1 MTRTEFINSIRSKYP
16 QYNNIDDNT
25 LFNKIIEKYPV
36 YKNKITDT
44 QTSQQQTPQQQTTVT
59 PKKEEPGLLEGVKTF
74 LFGDEDK
81 KPKAELISE
90 KYVETE
96 EETPYPFSKPTP
108 ISLLDK
114 EYNQKIKA
122 EEDKYNTSV
131 SILSETVKNAVYTG
145 YQVQNYNTDL
155 ASLSKQKNESIT
167 NLVTEKLKREGKNL
181 NPIEQEQETI
191 NYKNK
196 IQANKTT
203 IENKAKEKKSYLDEI
218 RKVAG
223 GDSPSL
229 SDILNVRE
237 NLSDINKNVSNIF
250 KSVRNTWDYNTK
262 VDDDIAK
269 AETAKNENQ
278 KILDFVGKG
287 VNPFKNVEY
296 HNAEDVKRAASY
308 IDPSIESASKK
319 AREKIGEI
327 TTKIFPTAEIKED
340 DKKEGKLGFLKTLEA
355 EFSIDNLIKAGSML
369 VFNPLAIL
377 AKDKIKIEKFTNLT
391 AEQREKYAIDKSY
404 RLAANNLDN
413 SLTPLYDKI
422 QSEIG
427 IPKSEVVG
435 KIDTYLTAKKEREEG
450 LYPNIGKLIENDI
463 KLFNNPDFQ
472 NIADTYSKSAITT
485 KLDGKWRLLS
495 LANVDLYNQEKA
507 KAFGTI
513 NKVENIGRKE
523 AIRTAILDKNVEE
536 QGLLSKEGFDKA
548 LYNTAWTALKFGD
561 FAVNQTAAAAQ
572 ISTQLGSTAFTGKAY
587 TPEWTE
593 NIINNTDLFDNLTQQ
608 DSHFKLSIFK
618 KDKYIDRILPT
629 GDIVKVQFDPEGEI
643 INAFGGGME
652 YTINNPEVMQ
662 WLANDFEAN
671 KEEIVANGKS
681 LWETEGGK
689 AVFLENVW
697 NSMAP
702 EMVEEMPSLL
712 VAAGAGRIAG
722 ALIKGAANERRLA
735 QGAEYMINVA
745 SNMTEQYPSIYK
757 KYQEAAQDKDNPF
770 PALGASGALA
780 FGTLFTSTLQ
790 SKAIGLTGKDIN
802 KVVMPEAI
810 EATSEAVKIINK
822 EFAKIP
828 DITLREKLTNAVI
841 NKVMFQNIMASAG
854 RVLKTSAKVGGQEAT
869 EEVILEPLIN
879 VAANFINEKITGD
892 RAYNQETLKD
902 LNFLNPD
909 VAITSFFT
917 GSTLSQ
923 GMDIVKSM
931 SNKGPF
937 SKEDY
942 LKTAFENE
950 ATFTSM
956 VDIMTQSSTNNFSEE
971 NQAKMMAD
979 YKALK
984 DSYNARKSELGVN
997 DEALATLNFANPVIK
1012 GFVKS
1017 IGETEQSLNKV
1028 NSGRTFDNAIIR
1040 QSLNERELAEKK
1052 IALDEEAAKGNV
1064 SVSPE
1069 GTYRTVGSNPL
1080 TEELGKQISEY
1091 EQLQLSNNN
1100 LTTFIDTFNKE
1111 TKPVQKQYIQELNQV
1126 TSEAPDLIYAK
1137 NSKEGNYAYKA
1148 VSNAIMDKQMAMS
1161 QLEKTNAEIETAV
1174 IDGTDTKELQ
1184 VQKQN
1189 LEKAIKASDKT
1200 ITTLKKQYKAGRVN
1214 TQNETIDRFNEFR
1227 TASLVLQE
1235 KLQSMA
1241 GVDATDEEIEQ
1252 SEINDAYADYL
1263 DAFKALKKSNST
1275 LKKEYGVEVLDSK
1288 YTPISLE
1295 EFQAKKNNIKE
1306 KNTLSKKLSEN
1317 KGTLGEVERLIGL
1330 EYATGAKRTKDRM
1343 QVTTPKD
1350 KEEIKA
1356 ILDDKEQVYE
1366 YAKRLGF
1373 NKKKSYAQ
1381 TKKAV
1386 RTYLNKQ
1393 LSTQD
1398 ETRLEGVSAVFVEK
1412 TPRQVNGNPMFE
1424 VEGALYKPAGY
1435 SVSPTMMT
1443 QEERNTVL
1451 TNAVISEIAKQVF
1464 NNSLLLTPYNVSQI
1478 INKVIIESGFDT
1490 EVGIDN
1496 RSLQFI
1502 AETILALKADLDAKG
1517 SSYKFNDDVVISKLS
1532 DDTERGYEGV
1542 ATTPILTVVDTEGNV
1557 HLIDFKSFSAGK
1569 YEAASSGWSN
1579 NLTEIQAIFQ
1589 DNGITVASINV
1600 LPIRVNNTST
1610 TENGLTNLVIGKT
1623 SFNTIPNND
1632 NPISRTLLQLT
1643 TSESILTTLEE
1654 EGLLTKEEVESF
1666 DDIPLDEEDAPITPA
1681 DKLKEDSLVVLAP
1694 EIVVTTEDNTTTEI
1708 EAKKADIEKRRQEG
1722 LKKFGTS
1729 EKETSKNGIKVL
1741 GVNEYVSREL
1751 MELAYSND
1759 SGNNPKI
1766 GGAGQS
1772 LDRIIERG
1780 GYSKEELLQL
1790 LKPEIDKINAKYDAE
1805 LAALEQ
1811 TTTASPVELQFPEI
1825 DLASTTEK
1833 DMKVE
1838 DKNKH
1843 TKDTPKEVMEEETP
1857 EGVFAGLGKG
1867 VYIQVKYIQAK
1878 ETKDDF
1884 YMIKIFGDTDLANR
1898 YGKKKMSLEDLKLVY
1913 EANNWFAPKSFE
1925 PKDPKKLST
1934 YQLRYA
1940 DTLTPVLSKN
1950 YVEFVQPNGF
1960 NEVINDITV
1969 AADLIGTEVEIVENN
1984 EPGYNG
1990 TNEGYNDTNEV
2001 QKDFKNKASLSIVNE
2016 NGEKIAVVPPNSPL
2030 RDNLKIT
2037 NKNGLNR
2044 LQPTIA
2050 TIKDIKFNNFNRK
2063 PDELFSEWERKAL
2076 ASGVL
2081 VPGEYEMVYIGMER
2095 GMPVF
2100 KNKNGV
2106 VVPGRVPK
2114 KPELGSAYLFIT
2126 NFPTKNIMIPMGTPK
2141 LAELGY
2147 TIQDLNP
2154 LFALIDIN
2162 EFTKNEAN
2170 AESIYSNF
2178 IAQLDALVRE
2188 GKLKDPKL
2196 KDLQFLLSSE
2206 LGGQELTLRATST
2219 QLNIDKLDAIGGYND
2234 KEEKEG
2240 ILINFLLNRI
2250 ITMNDETLGSH
2261 SIGVNPE
2268 ILFADNALVL
2278 DNIKPKPK
2286 AKKQILSSTASQPRN
2301 TTIISEL
2308 LSRLK
2313 ETGLANEVFEMTNDE
2328 IVEKLVELGVEE
2340 GVARQVVA
2348 SMMEKNIN
2356 VDGVITKVK
2365 PIDVDVVNG
2374 FYSPLEKII
2383 SESKQDKMPSKQW
2396 IEKFAKGE
2404 EAKWTGLT
2412 DWLSQQEG
2420 SVSKNDILNYL
2431 KDNRI
2436 NIVEVVKSDNT
2447 KSDELK
2453 KFDEIINTLNSRG
2466 YNISVDDYGTSEMN
2480 VRGVDDGT
2488 TFLEEGNGGF
2498 TNEELVNDGYTLK
2511 ETHDEDVK
2519 LLEKAQKEA
2528 NRIRNLQQKD
2538 DNLQGTKFYQYQLEG
2553 EKSNYKEVLVTLPI
2567 SSKNSRGWQD
2577 YRDEMVQK
2585 GLSPKE
2591 ADETRR
2597 FLLGS
2602 PIENIDMASVELSR
2616 KKMGQKFFD
2625 DYQDV
2630 LSDKENRSVK
2640 ENQFQSSHFSES
2652 NILVHLRMNTRTDA
2666 EGNKVLFLEEVQ
2678 SDWGQ
2683 KGKKEGFNK
2692 EPKYKSM
2699 PSGEKFRSQIEESI
2713 GSVQDI
2719 VIDKNES
2726 GDSVVIKKGNKFYIA
2741 DLEEGEIDVDGMYEA
2756 DTPDFFQEYSTL
2768 TPSAPFVTDT
2778 NAWTK
2783 LGLKVALKEAVS
2795 QGAVKIAWT
2804 TGEQQNE
2811 RYDLSKTVDEIN
2823 WKLDDD
2829 QTYQIDLLYKD
2840 GKTDG
2845 RINIKPNELE
2855 NYIGKELASKIINES
2870 KTELENSDEA
2880 DGTLS
2885 GEGLKVG
2892 GTGMK
2897 GFYGSP
2903 SEGKLGIVGNV
2914 AKTLFK
2920 QEPKTVKVK
2929 TGNQI
2934 NKEAILVVR
2943 RTPNK
2948 RYYVEI
2954 ISENTTKELTN
2965 EDGSRLY
2972 FESKDDATKYGEKKI
2987 KDGIDTINNSNN
2999 STQYSIDITP
3009 ELKAEVEEGLPL
3021 FQKQLSDNN
3030 ITPTTAGF
3038 VYDGDVYL
3046 NIDNMNLDTPIHEF
3060 GHLWLSW
3067 AKSNL
3072 AEAYA
3077 RGLELAKSDE
3087 AEPYRQYV
3095 METQPD
3101 LKVDSEAFLDEVLA
3115 QAIGDNGARL
3125 VEENSA
3131 ETKSWLQ
3138 GLWDA
3143 IGKMLG
3149 ISELVANGGYKT
3161 LTLNDYAKAV
3171 AVDLL
3176 KGEKFT
3182 GKDGK
3187 TGETPDIRFQI
3198 VSLPNKDVKKLEK
3211 LANFETESVIIES
3224 NGAKAE
3230 LYNEQLLDGDNSIYI
3245 SEISSDVK
3253 GQGKATELLRKL
3265 QSFADNNGTIL
3276 SLRASVENNIQTEG
3290 GLNQE
3295 QLVNWYNKN
3304 GFSIEEGYNNFD
3316 SDPKAPFM
3324 LYFPKN
3330 KIEVSTEETTQ
3341 IPDCV

>member
-1 MTRTEFINSIRSKYP
+1 MLDPQRRAQLDSNIKQMLARGASQQDVINYANDFKSKFSLS
-16 QYNNIDDNT
+16 D
-25 LFNKIIEKYPV
+25 
-36 YKNKITDT
+36 
-44 QTSQQQTPQQQTTVT
+44 QQTPIQQNPVQQPTVTPTVT

-90 KYVETE
+90 KFVETE
-96 EETPYPFSKPTP
+96 EETPYPFSKTTTV
-108 ISLLDK
+108 SLLDK
-114 EYNQKIKA
+114 EYNQKIKDV
-122 EEDKYNTSV
+122 EDKYSK
-131 SILSETVKNAVYTG
+131 LSYRLDERTG
-145 YQVQNYNTDL
+145 YPIKNTNIDL
-155 ASLSKQKNESIT
+155 DLVNKEKQQEIF
-167 NLVTEKLKREGKNL
+167 NLKVEKLKREGKNL

-278 KILDFVGKG
+278 KILDFVGKR

-340 DKKEGKLGFLKTLEA
+340 DKKWSTFDYLYDE
-355 EFSIDNLIKAGSML
+355 SRRMDMW
-369 VFNPLAIL
+369 NPLL
-377 AKDKIKIEKFTNLT
+377 ALASKMTRTEKFTNLT
-391 AEQREKYAIDKSY
+391 AEQQEKYAIDKSY

-450 LYPNIGKLIENDI
+450 LYPNIGKLTENDI

-485 KLDGKWRLLS
+485 NLDGKWRLLS

-536 QGLLSKEGFDKA
+536 QGLLSKAGFDKA
-548 LYNTAWTALKFGD
+548 LYNTAWTALKAGD
-561 FAVNQTAAAAQ
+561 FTANQTAAALQ
-572 ISTQLGSTAFTGKAY
+572 IGAQLGSGAFTGKAY

-629 GDIVKVQFDPEGEI
+629 GDKVKVQYDPEGEI
-643 INAFGGGME
+643 INAFGGDME

-671 KEEIVANGKS
+671 KEEILANGKS

-712 VAAGAGRIAG
+712 VGAVAGRVAG

-770 PALGASGALA
+770 PALATSGALA
-780 FGTLFTSTLQ
+780 FATLFTSTLE

-854 RVLKTSAKVGGQEAT
+854 RVLKTSVKVGGQEAT
-869 EEVILEPLIN
+869 EEVILEPLVN
-879 VAANFINEKITGD
+879 AAANFVNEKITGD

-931 SNKGPF
+931 STKGPF

-956 VDIMTQSSTNNFSEE
+956 VDIMTQSSNNNFSEA
-971 NQAKMMAD
+971 NQAKMMDD

-1012 GFVKS
+1012 SFVNS

-1091 EQLQLSNNN
+1091 EQLQLSNSN
-1100 LTTFIDTFNKE
+1100 LTAFIDTFNKE

-1126 TSEAPDLIYAK
+1126 TSEAPDLIRVK
-1137 NSKEGNYAYKA
+1137 NSKDGSLMIYGVDAYKA

-1161 QLEKTNAEIETAV
+1161 QLEKVNAEIETAV

-1184 VQKQN
+1184 VKKKN
-1189 LEKAIKASDKT
+1189 LEKTIKDNDKT
-1200 ITTLKKQYKAGRVN
+1200 INTLKKQYKAGRFD
-1214 TQNETIDRFNEFR
+1214 TQKETQDRFNEFR

-1235 KLQSMA
+1235 KMQSFA
-1241 GVDATDEEIEQ
+1241 EVDATDEEIEQ

-1263 DAFKALKKSNST
+1263 DAFKALKKSNSV

-1295 EFQAKKNNIKE
+1295 EFQTRKNNIKE

-1317 KGTLGEVERLIGL
+1317 KGTLGDVERLIGL
-1330 EYATGAKRTKDRM
+1330 EYATRAKRIKDRV
-1343 QVTTPKD
+1343 QVTTPKN

-1373 NKKKSYAQ
+1373 NNKKSYAQ

-1412 TPRQVNGNPMFE
+1412 TPKQVNGNPMFE

-1610 TENGLTNLVIGKT
+1610 TENGLTNLSIGKT

-1643 TSESILTTLEE
+1643 TSEPILTTLEE

-1666 DDIPLDEEDAPITPA
+1666 NDIPLDEEDAPITPA
-1681 DKLKEDSLVVLAP
+1681 DKLKEDSLVVLETETPA
-1694 EIVVTTEDNTTTEI
+1694 TTEG
-1708 EAKKADIEKRRQEG
+1708 A
-1722 LKKFGTS
+1722 
-1729 EKETSKNGIKVL
+1729 
-1741 GVNEYVSREL
+1741 VS
-1751 MELAYSND
+1751 
-1759 SGNNPKI
+1759 
-1766 GGAGQS
+1766 GQ
-1772 LDRIIERG
+1772 
-1780 GYSKEELLQL
+1780 
-1790 LKPEIDKINAKYDAE
+1790 A
-1805 LAALEQ
+1805 
-1811 TTTASPVELQFPEI
+1811 TVTA
-1825 DLASTTEK
+1825 TEK
-1833 DMKVE
+1833 DMKAE

-1857 EGVFAGLGKG
+1857 KGVFAGLGKG

-1878 ETKDDF
+1878 ETKNDF
-1884 YMIKIFGDTDLANR
+1884 YMIKIFGDTDLANT

-1913 EANNWFAPKSFE
+1913 KANNWLAPKSFK
-1925 PKDPKKLST
+1925 PKDPNKPGT

-1950 YVEFVQPNGF
+1950 YVEFIQPNGF

-1984 EPGYNG
+1984 ESGYND

-2030 RDNLKIT
+2030 RENLKIT

-2063 PDELFSEWERKAL
+2063 PDELFSEWEKKAL

-2081 VPGEYEMVYIGMER
+2081 VPGEYEMVYIGMENKR
-2095 GMPVF
+2095 PVF
-2100 KNKNGV
+2100 KNQNGV
-2106 VVPGRVPK
+2106 VVPGRVPENPK
-2114 KPELGSAYLFIT
+2114 LGSAYLFIT

-2147 TIQDLNP
+2147 TIQDLKP
-2154 LFALIDIN
+2154 LLALIDIN
-2162 EFTKNEAN
+2162 EITKNEAN

-2178 IAQLDALVRE
+2178 IAQLDALVRD

-2206 LGGQELTLRATST
+2206 LGGQELTLRASST
-2219 QLNIDKLDAIGGYND
+2219 QSNIDKLDTIAVYKD
-2234 KEEKEG
+2234 KEDKEG
-2240 ILINFLLNRI
+2240 ILISFLLDRI

-2308 LSRLK
+2308 LNRLK

-2328 IVEKLVELGVEE
+2328 IEEKLVELGVDAETAKQVIAYHGSPYSFERFTNAAIGTGE
-2340 GVARQVVA
+2340 GAQSFGWGLYFTDLENIA
-2348 SMMEKNIN
+2348 KNYAN
-2356 VDGVITKVK
+2356 
-2365 PIDVDVVNG
+2365 NQ
-2374 FYSPLEKII
+2374 SL
-2383 SESKQDKMPSKQW
+2383 
-2396 IEKFAKGE
+2396 IEKH
-2404 EAKWTGLT
+2404 
-2412 DWLSQQEG
+2412 
-2420 SVSKNDILNYL
+2420 LNIEY
-2431 KDNRI
+2431 D
-2436 NIVEVVKSDNT
+2436 
-2447 KSDELK
+2447 
-2453 KFDEIINTLNSRG
+2453 
-2466 YNISVDDYGTSEMN
+2466 YNIPDRFYQIPKNNRKTKEDIIEYVDSQIQGWQDIRDQYQVQEWTKLKQKVSTYQPNLYKVSLHKGKT
-2480 VRGVDDGT
+2480 
-2488 TFLEEGNGGF
+2488 LEQ
-2498 TNEELVNDGYTLK
+2498 YTWL
-2511 ETHDEDVK
+2511 EWDSPITEDVK
-2519 LLEKAQKEA
+2519 RIFEKIGFIWDFEKTPLTQGKAYANFTSQIDEKLKDRSAAQRQISLLLLE
-2528 NRIRNLQQKD
+2528 NGID
-2538 DNLQGTKFYQYQLEG
+2538 GVKFPSE
-2553 EKSNYKEVLVTLPI
+2553 SI
-2567 SSKNSRGWQD
+2567 SRGAT
-2577 YRDEMVQK
+2577 
-2585 GLSPKE
+2585 S
-2591 ADETRR
+2591 ET
-2597 FLLGS
+2597 
-2602 PIENIDMASVELSR
+2602 A
-2616 KKMGQKFFD
+2616 
-2625 DYQDV
+2625 
-2630 LSDKENRSVK
+2630 
-2640 ENQFQSSHFSES
+2640 
-2652 NILVHLRMNTRTDA
+2652 
-2666 EGNKVLFLEEVQ
+2666 
-2678 SDWGQ
+2678 
-2683 KGKKEGFNK
+2683 EGFNYVVFD
-2692 EPKYKSM
+2692 ENAIT
-2699 PSGEKFRSQIEESI
+2699 IEE
-2713 GSVQDI
+2713 Q
-2719 VIDKNES
+2719 
-2726 GDSVVIKKGNKFYIA
+2726 IK
-2741 DLEEGEIDVDGMYEA
+2741 
-2756 DTPDFFQEYSTL
+2756 FQ
-2768 TPSAPFVTDT
+2768 
-2778 NAWTK
+2778 K
-2783 LGLKVALKEAVS
+2783 
-2795 QGAVKIAWT
+2795 
-2804 TGEQQNE
+2804 
-2811 RYDLSKTVDEIN
+2811 
-2823 WKLDDD
+2823 
-2829 QTYQIDLLYKD
+2829 
-2840 GKTDG
+2840 
-2845 RINIKPNELE
+2845 
-2855 NYIGKELASKIINES
+2855 
-2870 KTELENSDEA
+2870 
-2880 DGTLS
+2880 TLS
-2885 GEGLKVG
+2885 S
-2892 GTGMK
+2892 K
-2897 GFYGSP
+2897 G
-2903 SEGKLGIVGNV
+2903 
-2914 AKTLFK
+2914 
-2920 QEPKTVKVK
+2920 
-2929 TGNQI
+2929 
-2934 NKEAILVVR
+2934 
-2943 RTPNK
+2943 
-2948 RYYVEI
+2948 
-2954 ISENTTKELTN
+2954 ISL
-2965 EDGSRLY
+2965 
-2972 FESKDDATKYGEKKI
+2972 
-2987 KDGIDTINNSNN
+2987 
-2999 STQYSIDITP
+2999 
-3009 ELKAEVEEGLPL
+3009 
-3021 FQKQLSDNN
+3021 
-3030 ITPTTAGF
+3030 TTAGF
-3038 VYDGDVYL
+3038 VYNGDVYL

-3101 LKVDSEAFLDEVLA
+3101 LEVDSEAFLEEVLA
-3115 QAIGDNGARL
+3115 QAIGDNGAKL

-3138 GLWDA
+3138 ELWDA

-3149 ISELVANGGYKT
+3149 ISDLVANGGYKT

-3176 KGEKFT
+3176 KGENFT

-3187 TGETPDIRFQI
+3187 DNFARWKGNNKLVNGAQIQDVKTGEPIVAEVYHGTTNEFYEFDASVKGNIEGHLGKVNYFTSDMQDANTNYLSQGADITGRVESLKDRVLSNLETDVDDSLEEDEREDRIRSVISENYPEFDTSSLDFNMSFDEVADRVSSSLLIGGEEQVLDLFVKLNNPVVLGKGSTWFETLNVSDSDLEQAAQEIADENDITLEEAKDDYQYDIEIRAIENTGYENLHVEALRDALESNGYDGGLASDILGDNYYERDVDLNKLEQDIRKSELYENEEGEMASSQVISDLFKNLGFDGIILTDVSQRFKNMGLSASTSHIHVFDKFNNQIKLADGSNVTFGETPDIRFQI
-3198 VSLPNKDVKKLEK
+3198 VP
-3211 LANFETESVIIES
+3211 
-3224 NGAKAE
+3224 
-3230 LYNEQLLDGDNSIYI
+3230 
-3245 SEISSDVK
+3245 
-3253 GQGKATELLRKL
+3253 
-3265 QSFADNNGTIL
+3265 
-3276 SLRASVENNIQTEG
+3276 
-3290 GLNQE
+3290 
-3295 QLVNWYNKN
+3295 
-3304 GFSIEEGYNNFD
+3304 
-3316 SDPKAPFM
+3316 
-3324 LYFPKN
+3324 
-3330 KIEVSTEETTQ
+3330 TEETTQ

>member
-1 MTRTEFINSIRSKYP
+1 MPVIYVPGKG
-16 QYNNIDDNT
+16 NIKFPDNMSN
-25 LFNKIIEKYPV
+25 LDIENAIKKMNLPA
-36 YKNKITDT
+36 
-44 QTSQQQTPQQQTTVT
+44 QQAPQQQTTVT
-59 PKKEEPGLLEGVKTF
+59 PQKEEPGLFEGVKTF

-90 KYVETE
+90 KFEDPNKKP
-96 EETPYPFSKPTP
+96 ETPYPFSKTTTV
-108 ISLLDK
+108 SLLDK
-114 EYNQKIKA
+114 EYNQKIKDV
-122 EEDKYNTSV
+122 EDKYSK
-131 SILSETVKNAVYTG
+131 LSYRLDERTG
-145 YQVQNYNTDL
+145 YPIKNTNIDL
-155 ASLSKQKNESIT
+155 DLVNKEKQQEIF
-167 NLVTEKLKREGKNL
+167 NLKVEKLKREGKNL

-278 KILDFVGKG
+278 KILDFVGKR

-340 DKKEGKLGFLKTLEA
+340 DKKWSTFDYLYDE
-355 EFSIDNLIKAGSML
+355 SRRMDMW
-369 VFNPLAIL
+369 NPLL
-377 AKDKIKIEKFTNLT
+377 ALASKMTRTEKFTNLT
-391 AEQREKYAIDKSY
+391 AEQQEKYAIDKSY

-450 LYPNIGKLIENDI
+450 LYPNIGKLTENDI

-523 AIRTAILDKNVEE
+523 AVRTAILDKNVEE

-561 FAVNQTAAAAQ
+561 FTANQTAAALQ
-572 ISTQLGSTAFTGKAY
+572 IGAQLGSTAFTGKAY

-662 WLANDFEAN
+662 WLANDFESN
-671 KEEIVANGKS
+671 KEEILANGKS

-712 VAAGAGRIAG
+712 VGATAGRIAG
-722 ALIKGAANERRLA
+722 ALIKGAANETRLA
-735 QGAEYMINVA
+735 KGAEYMINVA

-770 PALGASGALA
+770 PALATSGALA
-780 FGTLFTSTLQ
+780 FATLFTSTLE

-802 KVVMPEAI
+802 KVIMPEAI
-810 EATSEAVKIINK
+810 EASSEAVKIINK
-822 EFAKIP
+822 QFAKIP
-828 DITLREKLTNAVI
+828 DVTLREKLTNAAI
-841 NKVMFQNIMASAG
+841 NKVMFQNIMSSAG
-854 RVLKTSAKVGGQEAT
+854 RVLTTSAKVGGQEAT
-869 EEVILEPLIN
+869 EEVILEPLVN
-879 VAANFINEKITGD
+879 AAANFVNEKITGD

-956 VDIMTQSSTNNFSEE
+956 VDIMTQSSNNNFSEA

-1012 GFVKS
+1012 SFVNS

-1091 EQLQLSNNN
+1091 EQLQLSNSN
-1100 LTTFIDTFNKE
+1100 LTAFIDTFNKE

-1126 TSEAPDLIYAK
+1126 TSEAPDLIRVK
-1137 NSKEGNYAYKA
+1137 NSKDGSLMIYGVDAYKA

-1161 QLEKTNAEIETAV
+1161 QLEKVNAEIETAV

-1184 VQKQN
+1184 VKKKN
-1189 LEKAIKASDKT
+1189 LEKTIKDNDKT
-1200 ITTLKKQYKAGRVN
+1200 INTLKKQYKAGRFD
-1214 TQNETIDRFNEFR
+1214 TQKETQDRFNEFR

-1235 KLQSMA
+1235 KMQSFA
-1241 GVDATDEEIEQ
+1241 EVDATDEEIEQ

-1295 EFQAKKNNIKE
+1295 EFQARKNNIKE

-1317 KGTLGEVERLIGL
+1317 KGTLGDVERLIGL
-1330 EYATGAKRTKDRM
+1330 EYATRAKRIKDRV
-1343 QVTTPKD
+1343 QVTTPKN

-1373 NKKKSYAQ
+1373 NNKKSYAQ

-1532 DDTERGYEGV
+1532 DDTERGYEGM

-1557 HLIDFKSFSAGK
+1557 HLIDFKSYSFNYA
-1569 YEAASSGWSN
+1569 AASSGWSN

-1643 TSESILTTLEE
+1643 TSEPILTTLEE

-1666 DDIPLDEEDAPITPA
+1666 NDIPLDEADAPITPA
-1681 DKLKEDSLVVLAP
+1681 DKLKEDSLVVLETETPA
-1694 EIVVTTEDNTTTEI
+1694 TTEG
-1708 EAKKADIEKRRQEG
+1708 A
-1722 LKKFGTS
+1722 
-1729 EKETSKNGIKVL
+1729 
-1741 GVNEYVSREL
+1741 VS
-1751 MELAYSND
+1751 
-1759 SGNNPKI
+1759 
-1766 GGAGQS
+1766 GQ
-1772 LDRIIERG
+1772 
-1780 GYSKEELLQL
+1780 
-1790 LKPEIDKINAKYDAE
+1790 A
-1805 LAALEQ
+1805 
-1811 TTTASPVELQFPEI
+1811 TVTA
-1825 DLASTTEK
+1825 TEK
-1833 DMKVE
+1833 DMKAE

-1867 VYIQVKYIQAK
+1867 VYIQVKYLQAK
-1878 ETKDDF
+1878 ETKNDF

-1898 YGKKKMSLEDLKLVY
+1898 YGKGRKSLEDVRAIYK
-1913 EANNWFAPKSFE
+1913 ANNWLAPKSFE
-1925 PKDPKKLST
+1925 PKDPNQKKPST

-1984 EPGYNG
+1984 ES
-1990 TNEGYNDTNEV
+1990 GYNDTNEV

-2030 RDNLKIT
+2030 RENLKIT

-2050 TIKDIKFNNFNRK
+2050 TINDIKFNNFNRK
-2063 PDELFSEWERKAL
+2063 PYELFSEWETKAL

-2081 VPGEYEMVYIGMER
+2081 VPGEYEIVYIGVENKR
-2095 GMPVF
+2095 PVF
-2100 KNKNGV
+2100 KNQNGV

-2114 KPELGSAYLFIT
+2114 NPKLGSAYLFIT

-2147 TIQDLNP
+2147 TIQDLKP
-2154 LFALIDIN
+2154 LLALIDIN
-2162 EFTKNEAN
+2162 EITKNEAN

-2178 IAQLDALVRE
+2178 IAQLDALVRD

-2206 LGGQELTLRATST
+2206 LGGQELTLRASST
-2219 QLNIDKLDAIGGYND
+2219 QSNIDKLDTIDIYKN
-2234 KEEKEG
+2234 KEDKEG
-2240 ILINFLLNRI
+2240 ILISFLLDRI

-2286 AKKQILSSTASQPRN
+2286 AKKQVLSSTVSKNKN
-2301 TTIISEL
+2301 TDL
-2308 LSRLK
+2308 VK
-2313 ETGLANEVFEMTNDE
+2313 ETYYESFMTESEDGKSYVFFHKSNATPEELAGGIDSRSFTSLRTSRTEKGTQYGVASYYTLPTDGERMVGGETYTVSVPKKKVYPMDSDPNGYKSAAEAMVPENTPFRMENIKKEMVRMAAEDGYLMAVGMWYFNPSGNPMSGPALRADAIVSLVPQSITYRKATEKQIDHPMKERIQALEELKTIVSKFENERNANQDYKEGYFMAQNTRVGKIIPTNAQFDTMVAGLPESMNSDIEGARELVNMLNSVEETPSANSEVASATMSEVVGRLTGTTLANKVFEMTNDE
-2328 IVEKLVELGVEE
+2328 IVEKLAELGEE
-2340 GVARQVVA
+2340 
-2348 SMMEKNIN
+2348 
-2356 VDGVITKVK
+2356 
-2365 PIDVDVVNG
+2365 
-2374 FYSPLEKII
+2374 
-2383 SESKQDKMPSKQW
+2383 
-2396 IEKFAKGE
+2396 
-2404 EAKWTGLT
+2404 
-2412 DWLSQQEG
+2412 
-2420 SVSKNDILNYL
+2420 
-2431 KDNRI
+2431 
-2436 NIVEVVKSDNT
+2436 
-2447 KSDELK
+2447 
-2453 KFDEIINTLNSRG
+2453 
-2466 YNISVDDYGTSEMN
+2466 
-2480 VRGVDDGT
+2480 
-2488 TFLEEGNGGF
+2488 
-2498 TNEELVNDGYTLK
+2498 
-2511 ETHDEDVK
+2511 
-2519 LLEKAQKEA
+2519 
-2528 NRIRNLQQKD
+2528 
-2538 DNLQGTKFYQYQLEG
+2538 
-2553 EKSNYKEVLVTLPI
+2553 
-2567 SSKNSRGWQD
+2567 
-2577 YRDEMVQK
+2577 
-2585 GLSPKE
+2585 
-2591 ADETRR
+2591 
-2597 FLLGS
+2597 
-2602 PIENIDMASVELSR
+2602 
-2616 KKMGQKFFD
+2616 
-2625 DYQDV
+2625 
-2630 LSDKENRSVK
+2630 
-2640 ENQFQSSHFSES
+2640 
-2652 NILVHLRMNTRTDA
+2652 
-2666 EGNKVLFLEEVQ
+2666 
-2678 SDWGQ
+2678 
-2683 KGKKEGFNK
+2683 
-2692 EPKYKSM
+2692 
-2699 PSGEKFRSQIEESI
+2699 
-2713 GSVQDI
+2713 
-2719 VIDKNES
+2719 
-2726 GDSVVIKKGNKFYIA
+2726 
-2741 DLEEGEIDVDGMYEA
+2741 
-2756 DTPDFFQEYSTL
+2756 
-2768 TPSAPFVTDT
+2768 
-2778 NAWTK
+2778 
-2783 LGLKVALKEAVS
+2783 
-2795 QGAVKIAWT
+2795 
-2804 TGEQQNE
+2804 
-2811 RYDLSKTVDEIN
+2811 
-2823 WKLDDD
+2823 
-2829 QTYQIDLLYKD
+2829 
-2840 GKTDG
+2840 
-2845 RINIKPNELE
+2845 
-2855 NYIGKELASKIINES
+2855 
-2870 KTELENSDEA
+2870 
-2880 DGTLS
+2880 
-2885 GEGLKVG
+2885 
-2892 GTGMK
+2892 
-2897 GFYGSP
+2897 
-2903 SEGKLGIVGNV
+2903 
-2914 AKTLFK
+2914 
-2920 QEPKTVKVK
+2920 
-2929 TGNQI
+2929 
-2934 NKEAILVVR
+2934 
-2943 RTPNK
+2943 
-2948 RYYVEI
+2948 
-2954 ISENTTKELTN
+2954 
-2965 EDGSRLY
+2965 
-2972 FESKDDATKYGEKKI
+2972 
-2987 KDGIDTINNSNN
+2987 
-2999 STQYSIDITP
+2999 
-3009 ELKAEVEEGLPL
+3009 
-3021 FQKQLSDNN
+3021 N
-3030 ITPTTAGF
+3030 ITPITAGF
-3038 VYDGDVYL
+3038 VYNGDVYL
-3046 NIDNMNLDTPIHEF
+3046 NMDKMNLDTPIHEF

-3101 LKVDSEAFLDEVLA
+3101 LKVDSEAFLEEVLA

-3131 ETKSWLQ
+3131 KTKSWLQ
-3138 GLWDA
+3138 DLWNA

-3149 ISELVANGGYKT
+3149 LSQYTAAQIMDM
-3161 LTLNDYAKAV
+3161 TLNDYAKAV
-3171 AVDLL
+3171 AIDLL
-3176 KGEKFT
+3176 SGRELEGPVETNQEVQKSELVAAGNRLFNNPLADATTIANKYNAENGLEPMVDNTITKIDKPFATRLSKTYDEMEATPFEEETQEAYKALVEETIAQYRAILAQGYRVEMSTSEYDNAQEMIDDLRENKRMKIFSTEAGFGDNPITEEQRKENPLLQVTEFKDANNVPLLANDVFRFVHDFFGHAKLGNGFGPVGEENAWRVHVQMYSPTARKAIT
-3182 GKDGK
+3182 S
-3187 TGETPDIRFQI
+3187 ETRGQNSFVNFSGINDEAFKVR
-3198 VSLPNKDVKKLEK
+3198 DEARKLRKEGK
-3211 LANFETESVIIES
+3211 LAE
-3224 NGAKAE
+3224 AKV
-3230 LYNEQLLDGDNSIYI
+3230 L
-3245 SEISSDVK
+3245 SDQAYK
-3253 GQGKATELLRKL
+3253 MMK
-3265 QSFADNNGTIL
+3265 FADQKVGIL
-3276 SLRASVENNIQTEG
+3276 PEWAYAIPSETVE
-3290 GLNQE
+3290 
-3295 QLVNWYNKN
+3295 
-3304 GFSIEEGYNNFD
+3304 D
-3316 SDPKAPFM
+3316 
-3324 LYFPKN
+3324 
-3330 KIEVSTEETTQ
+3330 TTT

>member
-1 MTRTEFINSIRSKYP
+1 MLDPQRRAQLDSNIKQMLARGASQQDVINYANDFKSKFSLSD
-16 QYNNIDDNT
+16 Q
-25 LFNKIIEKYPV
+25 
-36 YKNKITDT
+36 
-44 QTSQQQTPQQQTTVT
+44 QTPQQQTPQQQTTVT
-59 PKKEEPGLLEGVKTF
+59 PTVTPQKEEPGLLEGVKTF

-90 KYVETE
+90 KFLTDLKPED
-96 EETPYPFSKPTP
+96 PYDFSKTNP
-108 ISLLDK
+108 INLLDK
-114 EYNQKIKA
+114 EYNQKIKDV
-122 EEDKYNTSV
+122 EDKYSK
-131 SILSETVKNAVYTG
+131 LSYRLDERTG
-145 YQVQNYNTDL
+145 YPIKNTNIDL
-155 ASLSKQKNESIT
+155 DLVNKQKQQEIF
-167 NLVTEKLKREGKNL
+167 NL
-181 NPIEQEQETI
+181 NVERFRKQGRNLTPVEQERETI
-191 NYKNK
+191 TYTDNINKNK
-196 IQANKTT
+196 TI

-250 KSVRNTWDYNTK
+250 KSVRNTWDYNSK

-269 AETAKNENQ
+269 AETAKNNNQ
-278 KILDFVGKG
+278 KFLDFVGKG
-287 VNPFKNVEY
+287 VNPFKNREY
-296 HNAEDVKRAASY
+296 NNGEDMIDAGSY
-308 IDPSIESASKK
+308 IDPSIASDAKK
-319 AREKIGEI
+319 AIETQEEI
-327 TTKIFPTAEIKED
+327 TTKIVPTAEIKD
-340 DKKEGKLGFLKTLEA
+340 DEQSRRLRRNFPLNSFITIKEFKG
-355 EFSIDNLIKAGSML
+355 
-369 VFNPLAIL
+369 
-377 AKDKIKIEKFTNLT
+377 LT
-391 AEQREKYAIDKSY
+391 AEQFKRNALEKAYN
-404 RLAANNLDN
+404 LAAQNLDN
-413 SLTPLYDKI
+413 ELTPLYDKI

-427 IPKSEVVG
+427 IPKSEVAR
-435 KIDTYLTAKKEREEG
+435 KIDTYLTFQNEREQG
-450 LYPNIGKLIENDI
+450 LYPNIGKLSENDI
-463 KLFNNPDFQ
+463 KLFNNPNFK
-472 NIADTYSKSAITT
+472 NIADTYRKTAIPQIVE
-485 KLDGKWRLLS
+485 GKKRVLS
-495 LANVDLYNQEKA
+495 LANVGIYNQEKA
-507 KAFGTI
+507 NAFGTI
-513 NKVENIGRKE
+513 NQVENIGRKE

-536 QGLLSKEGFDKA
+536 QGILSEDGYNKL
-548 LYNTAWTALKFGD
+548 LYNTAWFSSKFND
-561 FAVNQTAAAAQ
+561 FTINQTAAAFQ
-572 ISTQLGSTAFTGKAY
+572 IGTQAVTGAFTGKAY

-593 NIINNTDLFDNLTQQ
+593 NIINTTDLFDNLTQQ

-618 KDKYIDRILPT
+618 DDKYIDRTLPS
-629 GDIVKVQFDPEGEI
+629 GDIVKVQYTPEGDI
-643 INAFGGGME
+643 INAFGGDME
-652 YTINNPEVMQ
+652 YTINNPEIMQ

-802 KVVMPEAI
+802 KVIMPEAI

-828 DITLREKLTNAVI
+828 DIALREKLANAAI
-841 NKVMFQNIMASAG
+841 RKVMFKNIMSSAAK
-854 RVLKTSAKVGGQEAT
+854 VLKTSAKVGGQEAT

-956 VDIMTQSSTNNFSEE
+956 VDIMTQSSNNNFSEA
-971 NQAKMMAD
+971 NQAKMMDD

-1017 IGETEQSLNKV
+1017 IGETEKSLNKV

-1091 EQLQLSNNN
+1091 EQLQLSNSN
-1100 LTTFIDTFNKE
+1100 LTAFIDTFNKE

-1137 NSKEGNYAYKA
+1137 NSKEGDYAYKA

-1161 QLEKTNAEIETAV
+1161 QLEKVNAEIETAV

-1214 TQNETIDRFNEFR
+1214 TQNETIKRFNEFR
-1227 TASLVLQE
+1227 TASLVLQD
-1235 KLQSMA
+1235 KLESMA

-1295 EFQAKKNNIKE
+1295 EFQARKNNIKE

-1317 KGTLGEVERLIGL
+1317 KGTLGDVERLIGL
-1330 EYATGAKRTKDRM
+1330 EYSTGSKRIKDRV
-1343 QVTTPKD
+1343 QVTTPKN

-1373 NKKKSYAQ
+1373 NNKKSYAQ

-1502 AETILALKADLDAKG
+1502 AATILALKADLDAKG
-1517 SSYKFNDDVVISKLS
+1517 FSYKFNDDVVISKLS

-1557 HLIDFKSFSAGK
+1557 HLIDFKSYSFNYA
-1569 YEAASSGWSN
+1569 AASSGWSN
-1579 NLTEIQAIFQ
+1579 SLTEIQAIFQ

-1643 TSESILTTLEE
+1643 TSEPILTTLEE

-1666 DDIPLDEEDAPITPA
+1666 NDIPLDEEDAPITPA
-1681 DKLKEDSLVVLAP
+1681 DKLKEDSLVVLETETPA
-1694 EIVVTTEDNTTTEI
+1694 TTEG
-1708 EAKKADIEKRRQEG
+1708 A
-1722 LKKFGTS
+1722 
-1729 EKETSKNGIKVL
+1729 
-1741 GVNEYVSREL
+1741 VS
-1751 MELAYSND
+1751 
-1759 SGNNPKI
+1759 
-1766 GGAGQS
+1766 GQ
-1772 LDRIIERG
+1772 
-1780 GYSKEELLQL
+1780 
-1790 LKPEIDKINAKYDAE
+1790 A
-1805 LAALEQ
+1805 
-1811 TTTASPVELQFPEI
+1811 TVTA
-1825 DLASTTEK
+1825 TEK
-1833 DMKVE
+1833 DMKAE

-1878 ETKDDF
+1878 ETKNDF
-1884 YMIKIFGDTDLANR
+1884 YMIKIFGDTDLANT

-1913 EANNWFAPKSFE
+1913 KANNWFTPKSFE
-1925 PKDPKKLST
+1925 PKDPNQKKPST

-1990 TNEGYNDTNEV
+1990 TTEGYNDTNEV

-2063 PDELFSEWERKAL
+2063 TDELFSEWEKKAL

-2081 VPGEYEMVYIGMER
+2081 VPGEYEMVYIGMENER
-2095 GMPVF
+2095 PVF
-2100 KNKNGV
+2100 KNQNGV

-2114 KPELGSAYLFIT
+2114 DPELGSAYLFIT

-2147 TIQDLNP
+2147 TIQDLKP

-2286 AKKQILSSTASQPRN
+2286 AKKQILSSTVSKNKN
-2301 TTIISEL
+2301 TDL
-2308 LSRLK
+2308 VK
-2313 ETGLANEVFEMTNDE
+2313 ETYYESFMTESEDGKSYVFFHKSNATPEELAGGIDSRSFTSLRTSRTEKGTQYGVASYYTLPTDGERMVGGETYTVSVPKKKVYPMDSDPNGYKSVAEAMVPENTPFRMENIKKEIVRMAAEDGYLMAVGMWYFNPSGNPMSGPALRADAIVPLVPQSITYRKATEKQIDHPMKERIQALEELKTIVSKFENERNANQDYKEGYFMAQNTRVGKIIPTNAQFDTMVVGLPESMNADIERARELVNMLNEIEETPSANSEIASATMSEVVGRLTGTTLANKVFEMTNDE
-2328 IVEKLVELGVEE
+2328 IVEKLVELGEE
-2340 GVARQVVA
+2340 
-2348 SMMEKNIN
+2348 N
-2356 VDGVITKVK
+2356 VT
-2365 PIDVDVVNG
+2365 PI
-2374 FYSPLEKII
+2374 
-2383 SESKQDKMPSKQW
+2383 
-2396 IEKFAKGE
+2396 
-2404 EAKWTGLT
+2404 
-2412 DWLSQQEG
+2412 
-2420 SVSKNDILNYL
+2420 
-2431 KDNRI
+2431 
-2436 NIVEVVKSDNT
+2436 
-2447 KSDELK
+2447 
-2453 KFDEIINTLNSRG
+2453 
-2466 YNISVDDYGTSEMN
+2466 
-2480 VRGVDDGT
+2480 
-2488 TFLEEGNGGF
+2488 
-2498 TNEELVNDGYTLK
+2498 
-2511 ETHDEDVK
+2511 
-2519 LLEKAQKEA
+2519 
-2528 NRIRNLQQKD
+2528 
-2538 DNLQGTKFYQYQLEG
+2538 
-2553 EKSNYKEVLVTLPI
+2553 
-2567 SSKNSRGWQD
+2567 
-2577 YRDEMVQK
+2577 
-2585 GLSPKE
+2585 
-2591 ADETRR
+2591 
-2597 FLLGS
+2597 
-2602 PIENIDMASVELSR
+2602 
-2616 KKMGQKFFD
+2616 
-2625 DYQDV
+2625 
-2630 LSDKENRSVK
+2630 
-2640 ENQFQSSHFSES
+2640 
-2652 NILVHLRMNTRTDA
+2652 
-2666 EGNKVLFLEEVQ
+2666 
-2678 SDWGQ
+2678 
-2683 KGKKEGFNK
+2683 
-2692 EPKYKSM
+2692 
-2699 PSGEKFRSQIEESI
+2699 
-2713 GSVQDI
+2713 
-2719 VIDKNES
+2719 
-2726 GDSVVIKKGNKFYIA
+2726 
-2741 DLEEGEIDVDGMYEA
+2741 
-2756 DTPDFFQEYSTL
+2756 
-2768 TPSAPFVTDT
+2768 
-2778 NAWTK
+2778 
-2783 LGLKVALKEAVS
+2783 
-2795 QGAVKIAWT
+2795 
-2804 TGEQQNE
+2804 
-2811 RYDLSKTVDEIN
+2811 
-2823 WKLDDD
+2823 
-2829 QTYQIDLLYKD
+2829 
-2840 GKTDG
+2840 
-2845 RINIKPNELE
+2845 
-2855 NYIGKELASKIINES
+2855 
-2870 KTELENSDEA
+2870 
-2880 DGTLS
+2880 
-2885 GEGLKVG
+2885 
-2892 GTGMK
+2892 
-2897 GFYGSP
+2897 
-2903 SEGKLGIVGNV
+2903 
-2914 AKTLFK
+2914 
-2920 QEPKTVKVK
+2920 
-2929 TGNQI
+2929 
-2934 NKEAILVVR
+2934 
-2943 RTPNK
+2943 
-2948 RYYVEI
+2948 
-2954 ISENTTKELTN
+2954 
-2965 EDGSRLY
+2965 
-2972 FESKDDATKYGEKKI
+2972 
-2987 KDGIDTINNSNN
+2987 
-2999 STQYSIDITP
+2999 
-3009 ELKAEVEEGLPL
+3009 
-3021 FQKQLSDNN
+3021 
-3030 ITPTTAGF
+3030 TAGF
-3038 VYDGDVYL
+3038 VYNGDVYL
-3046 NIDNMNLDTPIHEF
+3046 NMDKMNLDTPIHEF

-3101 LKVDSEAFLDEVLA
+3101 LKVDSEAFLEEVLA

-3131 ETKSWLQ
+3131 KTKSWLQ
-3138 GLWDA
+3138 ELWDA

-3149 ISELVANGGYKT
+3149 LSQYTADQIMDM
-3161 LTLNDYAKAV
+3161 TLNDYANAV

-3176 KGEKFT
+3176 KG
-3182 GKDGK
+3182 
-3187 TGETPDIRFQI
+3187 
-3198 VSLPNKDVKKLEK
+3198 
-3211 LANFETESVIIES
+3211 
-3224 NGAKAE
+3224 
-3230 LYNEQLLDGDNSIYI
+3230 
-3245 SEISSDVK
+3245 
-3253 GQGKATELLRKL
+3253 RK
-3265 QSFADNNGTIL
+3265 FADNTVNISSNSILENSPKVKINPEGNALSFVKESDLIDINSLIKSISENNQKVWFWQADQLGRGIYFDEISGNEHFLDAGPSFALDPENRAKNIIWASGATKSRMENLIKNTDYIFIVSGSPQKSKLFNKTIVDIL
-3276 SLRASVENNIQTEG
+3276 ESRVGNFEEFKTNTLNLSKITPLNNILENIDSWKQLKETSKRKDLLNLINAQKNKNTALSKFFETSNAFIDLESLRDGFYKDNDFLQNDIMIVLKPTKVTDETYHST
-3290 GLNQE
+3290 
-3295 QLVNWYNKN
+3295 YNKTIFGDVIGVPDRVINAFDIVNPLDMSTPGLTNRNLQATQVVPMGIGTKTLKSFEDSQKVQKSVLVAPGNRLFNNPLPEATTIANKYNAENGLAPMVDNTITKIDKPFATRLSKTYDEMEATPFEEETQEAYKALVEETIAQYRAILAQGYRVEMSTSEYDNAQEMIDDLRENKRMKIFSTEAGFGDNPITEEQRKENPLLQVTEFKDANNVPLLANDVFRFVHDFFGHAKLGN
-3304 GFSIEEGYNNFD
+3304 GFGPVGEENAWRVHVQMYSPTARKAITSETRGQNSFVNFSGIND
-3316 SDPKAPFM
+3316 EAFKVRDEARKLRKEGKLAEAKVLSDQASKMMKFADQKVGILPEWAYAIP
-3324 LYFPKN
+3324 
-3330 KIEVSTEETTQ
+3330 SETVEDTTT

>member
-44 QTSQQQTPQQQTTVT
+44 QTSQQQTPVTPTVT
-59 PKKEEPGLLEGVKTF
+59 PQKEEPGLLEGVKTF

-90 KYVETE
+90 EFVETKPE
-96 EETPYPFSKPTP
+96 KPFVFSKPTP

-122 EEDKYNTSV
+122 VEDKYNALQENPNNYSAYIP
-131 SILSETVKNAVYTG
+131 SRFAIFGADPLVKTYKVDYTG
-145 YQVQNYNTDL
+145 
-155 ASLSKQKNESIT
+155 QKEA
-167 NLVTEKLKREGKNL
+167 EKLNL
-181 NPIEQEQETI
+181 NVERFRKQGRNLTPEEQEQETI
-191 NYKNK
+191 TYTDNINKNK
-196 IQANKTT
+196 TI
-203 IENKAKEKKSYLDEI
+203 IENKAKEKKSYLEELSKED
-218 RKVAG
+218 KT
-223 GDSPSL
+223 DSPNFIS
-229 SDILNVRE
+229 SWKKV
-237 NLSDINKNVSNIF
+237 INT
-250 KSVRNTWDYNTK
+250 VRNTWDYNSK

-269 AETAKNENQ
+269 AETGKNNNQ
-278 KILDFVGKG
+278 KFLDFVGKG
-287 VNPFKNVEY
+287 VNPFKNREY
-296 HNAEDVKRAASY
+296 NNGEDMIDAGSY
-308 IDPSIESASKK
+308 IDPSIASDAKK
-319 AREKIGEI
+319 AIETQEEI
-327 TTKIFPTAEIKED
+327 TTKIVPTAEIKED
-340 DKKEGKLGFLKTLEA
+340 EQSRRLRRNFPLNSFITIKEFKG
-355 EFSIDNLIKAGSML
+355 
-369 VFNPLAIL
+369 
-377 AKDKIKIEKFTNLT
+377 LT
-391 AEQREKYAIDKSY
+391 AEQFKRNALEKAYN
-404 RLAANNLDN
+404 LAAQNLDN
-413 SLTPLYDKI
+413 ELTPLYDKI

-427 IPKSEVVG
+427 IPKSEVAR
-435 KIDTYLTAKKEREEG
+435 KIDTYLTFQNEREQG
-450 LYPNIGKLIENDI
+450 LYPNIGKLSENDI
-463 KLFNNPDFQ
+463 KIFNNPNFK
-472 NIADTYSKSAITT
+472 NIADTYRKTAIPQIVE
-485 KLDGKWRLLS
+485 GKKRVLS
-495 LANVDLYNQEKA
+495 LANVGIYNQEKA
-507 KAFGTI
+507 NAFGTI
-513 NKVENIGRKE
+513 NQVENIGRKE

-536 QGLLSKEGFDKA
+536 QGILSEDGYNKL
-548 LYNTAWTALKFGD
+548 LYNTAWFSSKFND
-561 FAVNQTAAAAQ
+561 FTINQTAAAAQ
-572 ISTQLGSTAFTGKAY
+572 IGTQAVTGAFTGKAY

-593 NIINNTDLFDNLTQQ
+593 NIINTTDLFDNLTQQ

-618 KDKYIDRILPT
+618 DDKYIDRTLPS
-629 GDIVKVQFDPEGEI
+629 GDIVKVQYTPEGDI
-643 INAFGGGME
+643 INAFGGDME
-652 YTINNPEVMQ
+652 YTINNPEIMQ

-712 VAAGAGRIAG
+712 VGATAGRIAG

-735 QGAEYMINVA
+735 QGAEYMIIVA

-770 PALGASGALA
+770 PALATSGALA
-780 FGTLFTSTLQ
+780 FATLFTSTLQ
-790 SKAIGLTGKDIN
+790 SKAIGLTGNDIN
-802 KVVMPEAI
+802 KVIMPEAI
-810 EATSEAVKIINK
+810 EASSEAVKIINK
-822 EFAKIP
+822 QFAKIP
-828 DITLREKLTNAVI
+828 DVTLREKLTNAAI
-841 NKVMFQNIMASAG
+841 NKVMFKNIMSSAAK
-854 RVLKTSAKVGGQEAT
+854 VLKTSAKVGGQEAT
-869 EEVILEPLIN
+869 EEVILEPLVN

-1317 KGTLGEVERLIGL
+1317 KGTLGDVERLIGL

-1517 SSYKFNDDVVISKLS
+1517 FSYKFNDDVVISKLS

-1579 NLTEIQAIFQ
+1579 TLTEIQAIFQ

-1610 TENGLTNLVIGKT
+1610 TENGLTNLSIGKT

-1643 TSESILTTLEE
+1643 TSEPILTTLEE

-1666 DDIPLDEEDAPITPA
+1666 NDIPLDEADAPITPA

-1694 EIVVTTEDNTTTEI
+1694 EIVVTTEG
-1708 EAKKADIEKRRQEG
+1708 A
-1722 LKKFGTS
+1722 
-1729 EKETSKNGIKVL
+1729 
-1741 GVNEYVSREL
+1741 VS
-1751 MELAYSND
+1751 
-1759 SGNNPKI
+1759 
-1766 GGAGQS
+1766 GQ
-1772 LDRIIERG
+1772 
-1780 GYSKEELLQL
+1780 
-1790 LKPEIDKINAKYDAE
+1790 A
-1805 LAALEQ
+1805 
-1811 TTTASPVELQFPEI
+1811 TVTA
-1825 DLASTTEK
+1825 TEK
-1833 DMKVE
+1833 DMKAE

-1867 VYIQVKYIQAK
+1867 VYIQVK
-1878 ETKDDF
+1878 ETSGGF
-1884 YMIKIFGDTDLANR
+1884 YMITIFGDTDLANT
-1898 YGKKKMSLEDLKLVY
+1898 YGKKRMSLEDLKLVY
-1913 EANNWFAPKSFE
+1913 KANNWFTPKTFE
-1925 PKDPKKLST
+1925 GT
-1934 YQLRYA
+1934 GVYQLRYA

-1990 TNEGYNDTNEV
+1990 TTEGYNDTNEV

-2030 RDNLKIT
+2030 RENLKIT

-2063 PDELFSEWERKAL
+2063 PDELFSEWEKKAL

-2147 TIQDLNP
+2147 TIQDLKP

-2162 EFTKNEAN
+2162 EITKNEAN

-2219 QLNIDKLDAIGGYND
+2219 QLNIDKLDTIYAYND
-2234 KEEKEG
+2234 KEKKEG
-2240 ILINFLLNRI
+2240 ILINFLLDRI
-2250 ITMNDETLGSH
+2250 ITMNDGTLGSH

-2278 DNIKPKPK
+2278 DNIKSKPK

-2328 IVEKLVELGVEE
+2328 IEEKLVELGVDAET
-2340 GVARQVVA
+2340 AKQVVA

-2383 SESKQDKMPSKQW
+2383 SESKQDKMPVKQW
-2396 IEKFAKGE
+2396 IDKFAKGE

-2420 SVSKNDILNYL
+2420 SVSKKDILNYL

-2436 NIVEVVKSDNT
+2436 NILEVV
-2447 KSDELK
+2447 
-2453 KFDEIINTLNSRG
+2453 G
-2466 YNISVDDYGTSEMN
+2466 SE
-2480 VRGVDDGT
+2480 
-2488 TFLEEGNGGF
+2488 
-2498 TNEELVNDGYTLK
+2498 K
-2511 ETHDEDVK
+2511 E
-2519 LLEKAQKEA
+2519 
-2528 NRIRNLQQKD
+2528 RNLPKSPMRSTITS
-2538 DNLQGTKFYQYQLEG
+2538 LQLEG
-2553 EKSNYKEVLVTLPI
+2553 EKGNYKEVLVTLPI

-2683 KGKKEGFNK
+2683 KGKKEGFRPTFEIRNEKGNFNIYSSVSNMK
-2692 EPKYKSM
+2692 EPAFTFDTKEDANKM
-2699 PSGEKFRSQIEESI
+2699 LETLNKA
-2713 GSVQDI
+2713 
-2719 VIDKNES
+2719 NES
-2726 GDSVVIKKGNKFYIA
+2726 K
-2741 DLEEGEIDVDGMYEA
+2741 
-2756 DTPDFFQEYSTL
+2756 PL
-2768 TPSAPFVTDT
+2768 TTPFVTDT

-2795 QGAVKIAWT
+2795 QGVDKIAWT

-2811 RYDLSKTVDEIN
+2811 RYDLSNTLESIDITYVNNDEKMVYILAKN
-2823 WKLDDD
+2823 NSDGG
-2829 QTYQIDLLYKD
+2829 YRIDANGKILESGKNELTGNIDGKNLEEVIGKDLTNKVLKAKD
-2840 GKTDG
+2840 GEK
-2845 RINIKPNELE
+2845 
-2855 NYIGKELASKIINES
+2855 
-2870 KTELENSDEA
+2870 
-2880 DGTLS
+2880 LS
-2885 GEGLKVG
+2885 GDGLKIG
-2892 GTGMK
+2892 GKGMK

-2903 SEGKLGIVGNV
+2903 TEGSLGIVGNV

-2920 QEPKTVKVK
+2920 QEPKVIELQTTSTGIASQDKVLRLRDWVQK
-2929 TGNQI
+2929 
-2934 NKEAILVVR
+2934 NK
-2943 RTPNK
+2943 
-2948 RYYVEI
+2948 
-2954 ISENTTKELTN
+2954 N
-2965 EDGSRLY
+2965 EDYSYNDAQKDIESNSKLY
-2972 FESKDDATKYGEKKI
+2972 QEYQKNI
-2987 KDGIDTINNSNN
+2987 P
-2999 STQYSIDITP
+2999 TQYSIDITP

-3067 AKSNL
+3067 AKNNL

-3095 METQPD
+3095 METQPN

-3131 ETKSWLQ
+3131 KTKSWLQ

>member
-1 MTRTEFINSIRSKYP
+1 MYSEEELFRGLRKAHEAGDTRAA
-16 QYNNIDDNT
+16 T
-25 LFNKIIEKYPV
+25 LFANKIAELRKSKTSIQ
-36 YKNKITDT
+36 
-44 QTSQQQTPQQQTTVT
+44 QTSQQQTPIQQTPVQQTTVN
-59 PKKEEPGLLEGVKTF
+59 PQKEEPGLLEGVKTF

-90 KYVETE
+90 KFLTDLKPED
-96 EETPYPFSKPTP
+96 PYDFSKTNP
-108 ISLLDK
+108 INLLDK
-114 EYNQKIKA
+114 EYNQKIKDV
-122 EEDKYNTSV
+122 EDKYSK
-131 SILSETVKNAVYTG
+131 LSYRLDERTG
-145 YQVQNYNTDL
+145 YPIKNTNIDL
-155 ASLSKQKNESIT
+155 DLVNKQKQQEIF
-167 NLVTEKLKREGKNL
+167 NL
-181 NPIEQEQETI
+181 NVERFRKQGRNLTPVEQERETI
-191 NYKNK
+191 TYTDNINKNK
-196 IQANKTT
+196 TI
-203 IENKAKEKKSYLDEI
+203 IENKAKEKKSYLEELSKED
-218 RKVAG
+218 KT
-223 GDSPSL
+223 DSPNFIS
-229 SDILNVRE
+229 SWKKV
-237 NLSDINKNVSNIF
+237 INT
-250 KSVRNTWDYNTK
+250 VRNTWDYNSK
-262 VDDDIAK
+262 VDDDISK
-269 AETAKNENQ
+269 AETLKNNNQ
-278 KILDFVGKG
+278 KFLDFVGKG
-287 VNPFKNVEY
+287 VNPFKNREY
-296 HNAEDVKRAASY
+296 NNGEDMIDAGSY
-308 IDPSIESASKK
+308 IDPSIASDAKK
-319 AREKIGEI
+319 AIETQEEI
-327 TTKIFPTAEIKED
+327 TTKIVPTAEIKED
-340 DKKEGKLGFLKTLEA
+340 EQSRRLRRNFPLNSFITIKEFKG
-355 EFSIDNLIKAGSML
+355 
-369 VFNPLAIL
+369 
-377 AKDKIKIEKFTNLT
+377 LT
-391 AEQREKYAIDKSY
+391 AEQFKRNALEKAYN
-404 RLAANNLDN
+404 LAAQNLDN
-413 SLTPLYDKI
+413 ELTPLYDKI

-427 IPKSEVVG
+427 IPKSEVAR
-435 KIDTYLTAKKEREEG
+435 KIDTYLTFQNEREQG
-450 LYPNIGKLIENDI
+450 LYPNIGKLSENDI
-463 KLFNNPDFQ
+463 KLFNNPNFK
-472 NIADTYSKSAITT
+472 NIADTYRKTAIPQIVE
-485 KLDGKWRLLS
+485 GKKRVLS
-495 LANVDLYNQEKA
+495 LANVDIYNQEKA
-507 KAFGTI
+507 NAFGTI
-513 NKVENIGRKE
+513 NQVENIGRKE

-536 QGLLSKEGFDKA
+536 QGILSEDGYNKL
-548 LYNTAWTALKFGD
+548 LYNTAWFSSKFND
-561 FAVNQTAAAAQ
+561 FTINQTAAAFQ
-572 ISTQLGSTAFTGKAY
+572 IGTQAVTGAFTGKVY

-593 NIINNTDLFDNLTQQ
+593 NIINTTDLLDNLTQQ

-618 KDKYIDRILPT
+618 DDKYIDRTLPS
-629 GDIVKVQFDPEGEI
+629 GDIVKVQYTPEGDI
-643 INAFGGGME
+643 INAFGGDME
-652 YTINNPEVMQ
+652 YTINNPEIMQ

-712 VAAGAGRIAG
+712 VGATAGRIAK
-722 ALIKGAANERRLA
+722 ALISGSANERRLA

-770 PALGASGALA
+770 PALATSGALA
-780 FGTLFTSTLQ
+780 FATLFTSTLQ
-790 SKAIGLTGKDIN
+790 SKAIGLTGNDIN
-802 KVVMPEAI
+802 KVIMPEAI
-810 EATSEAVKIINK
+810 EASSEAVKIINK
-822 EFAKIP
+822 QFAKIP
-828 DITLREKLTNAVI
+828 DVTLREKLTNAAI
-841 NKVMFQNIMASAG
+841 NKVMFKNIMSSAAK
-854 RVLKTSAKVGGQEAT
+854 VLTTSAKVGGQEAT
-869 EEVILEPLIN
+869 EEVILEPLVN
-879 VAANFINEKITGD
+879 AAANFINEKITGD

-931 SNKGPF
+931 STKGPF

-956 VDIMTQSSTNNFSEE
+956 VDIMTQSGNNNFSEE

-1012 GFVKS
+1012 SFVNS
-1017 IGETEQSLNKV
+1017 IGETEKSLNKV

-1137 NSKEGNYAYKA
+1137 NSKEGDYAYKA

-1161 QLEKTNAEIETAV
+1161 QLEKVNAEIETAV

-1214 TQNETIDRFNEFR
+1214 TQNETIKRFNEFR
-1227 TASLVLQE
+1227 TASLVLQD
-1235 KLQSMA
+1235 KLESMA

-1295 EFQAKKNNIKE
+1295 EFQTRKNNIKE

-1317 KGTLGEVERLIGL
+1317 KGTLGDVERLIGL
-1330 EYATGAKRTKDRM
+1330 EYATRAKRIKDRV
-1343 QVTTPKD
+1343 QVTTPKN

-1373 NKKKSYAQ
+1373 NNKKSYAQ

-1532 DDTERGYEGV
+1532 DDTERGYEGM

-1557 HLIDFKSFSAGK
+1557 HLIDFKSFSAGN
-1569 YEAASSGWSN
+1569 YAAASSGWSN
-1579 NLTEIQAIFQ
+1579 TLTEIQAIFQ

-1632 NPISRTLLQLT
+1632 NPISRTLLQLA
-1643 TSESILTTLEE
+1643 TSEPILTTLEE

-1666 DDIPLDEEDAPITPA
+1666 NDIPLDETDTPITPA
-1681 DKLKEDSLVVLAP
+1681 DKLKEDSLVVL
-1694 EIVVTTEDNTTTEI
+1694 ETETPTTTEG
-1708 EAKKADIEKRRQEG
+1708 A
-1722 LKKFGTS
+1722 
-1729 EKETSKNGIKVL
+1729 
-1741 GVNEYVSREL
+1741 VS
-1751 MELAYSND
+1751 
-1759 SGNNPKI
+1759 
-1766 GGAGQS
+1766 GQ
-1772 LDRIIERG
+1772 
-1780 GYSKEELLQL
+1780 
-1790 LKPEIDKINAKYDAE
+1790 A
-1805 LAALEQ
+1805 
-1811 TTTASPVELQFPEI
+1811 TVTA
-1825 DLASTTEK
+1825 TEK
-1833 DMKVE
+1833 NMKAE

-1878 ETKDDF
+1878 ETKNDF

-1984 EPGYNG
+1984 ES
-1990 TNEGYNDTNEV
+1990 GYNDTNEV
-2001 QKDFKNKASLSIVNE
+2001 QKDFKTKASLSIVNE

-2030 RDNLKIT
+2030 RENLKIT

-2063 PDELFSEWERKAL
+2063 TDELFSEWEKKAL

-2081 VPGEYEMVYIGMER
+2081 VPGEYEMVYIGMENKR
-2095 GMPVF
+2095 PVF
-2100 KNKNGV
+2100 KNQNGV

-2114 KPELGSAYLFIT
+2114 DPKLGSAYLFIT

-2147 TIQDLNP
+2147 TIQDLKP
-2154 LFALIDIN
+2154 LLALIDIN
-2162 EFTKNEAN
+2162 EITKNEAN

-2178 IAQLDALVRE
+2178 IAQLDALVRD

-2206 LGGQELTLRATST
+2206 LGGQELTLRASST
-2219 QLNIDKLDAIGGYND
+2219 QSNIDKLDTIGVYKD
-2234 KEEKEG
+2234 KEDKEG
-2240 ILINFLLNRI
+2240 ILISFLLDRI

-2261 SIGVNPE
+2261 SIDVNPN

-2286 AKKQILSSTASQPRN
+2286 AKKQILSSTASQPIN

-2308 LSRLK
+2308 LNRLK

-2328 IVEKLVELGVEE
+2328 IEEKLIELGVDAETAKQVIAYHGSPYSFERFTNAAIGTGE
-2340 GVARQVVA
+2340 GAQSFGWGLYFTDLENIA
-2348 SMMEKNIN
+2348 KNYAN
-2356 VDGVITKVK
+2356 
-2365 PIDVDVVNG
+2365 NQ
-2374 FYSPLEKII
+2374 SL
-2383 SESKQDKMPSKQW
+2383 
-2396 IEKFAKGE
+2396 IEKH
-2404 EAKWTGLT
+2404 
-2412 DWLSQQEG
+2412 
-2420 SVSKNDILNYL
+2420 LNIEY
-2431 KDNRI
+2431 D
-2436 NIVEVVKSDNT
+2436 
-2447 KSDELK
+2447 
-2453 KFDEIINTLNSRG
+2453 
-2466 YNISVDDYGTSEMN
+2466 YNIPDRFYQIPKNNRKTKEDIIEYVDSQIQGWQDRDQYQVQEWTKLKQKVSTYQPNLYKVSLHKGKT
-2480 VRGVDDGT
+2480 
-2488 TFLEEGNGGF
+2488 LEQ
-2498 TNEELVNDGYTLK
+2498 YTWL
-2511 ETHDEDVK
+2511 EWDSPITEDVK
-2519 LLEKAQKEA
+2519 RIFEKIGFIWDFEKTPLTQGKAYANFTSQIDEKLKDRSAAQRQISLLLLE
-2528 NRIRNLQQKD
+2528 NGID
-2538 DNLQGTKFYQYQLEG
+2538 GVKFPSE
-2553 EKSNYKEVLVTLPI
+2553 SI
-2567 SSKNSRGWQD
+2567 SRGAT
-2577 YRDEMVQK
+2577 
-2585 GLSPKE
+2585 S
-2591 ADETRR
+2591 ET
-2597 FLLGS
+2597 
-2602 PIENIDMASVELSR
+2602 A
-2616 KKMGQKFFD
+2616 
-2625 DYQDV
+2625 
-2630 LSDKENRSVK
+2630 
-2640 ENQFQSSHFSES
+2640 
-2652 NILVHLRMNTRTDA
+2652 
-2666 EGNKVLFLEEVQ
+2666 
-2678 SDWGQ
+2678 
-2683 KGKKEGFNK
+2683 EGFNYVVFD
-2692 EPKYKSM
+2692 ENAIT
-2699 PSGEKFRSQIEESI
+2699 IEE
-2713 GSVQDI
+2713 Q
-2719 VIDKNES
+2719 
-2726 GDSVVIKKGNKFYIA
+2726 IK
-2741 DLEEGEIDVDGMYEA
+2741 
-2756 DTPDFFQEYSTL
+2756 FQ
-2768 TPSAPFVTDT
+2768 
-2778 NAWTK
+2778 K
-2783 LGLKVALKEAVS
+2783 
-2795 QGAVKIAWT
+2795 
-2804 TGEQQNE
+2804 
-2811 RYDLSKTVDEIN
+2811 
-2823 WKLDDD
+2823 
-2829 QTYQIDLLYKD
+2829 
-2840 GKTDG
+2840 
-2845 RINIKPNELE
+2845 
-2855 NYIGKELASKIINES
+2855 
-2870 KTELENSDEA
+2870 
-2880 DGTLS
+2880 TLS
-2885 GEGLKVG
+2885 S
-2892 GTGMK
+2892 K
-2897 GFYGSP
+2897 G
-2903 SEGKLGIVGNV
+2903 
-2914 AKTLFK
+2914 
-2920 QEPKTVKVK
+2920 
-2929 TGNQI
+2929 
-2934 NKEAILVVR
+2934 
-2943 RTPNK
+2943 
-2948 RYYVEI
+2948 
-2954 ISENTTKELTN
+2954 ISL
-2965 EDGSRLY
+2965 
-2972 FESKDDATKYGEKKI
+2972 
-2987 KDGIDTINNSNN
+2987 
-2999 STQYSIDITP
+2999 
-3009 ELKAEVEEGLPL
+3009 
-3021 FQKQLSDNN
+3021 
-3030 ITPTTAGF
+3030 TTAGF
-3038 VYDGDVYL
+3038 VYNGDVYL
-3046 NIDNMNLDTPIHEF
+3046 NIDNMNLDTPVHEF

-3101 LKVDSEAFLDEVLA
+3101 LEVDSEAFLEEVLA
-3115 QAIGDNGARL
+3115 QAIGDNGAKL

-3176 KGEKFT
+3176 KGENFT

-3187 TGETPDIRFQI
+3187 ENFARWKGNNKLVNGAQIQDVKTGEPIVAEVYHGTTNEFYEFDASVKGNIEGHLGKVNYFTSDMQDANANYLSEGADITGRVSRRSEYLEDYLFDEYGIVARQSPPTKLKESDYEKISKEFGISVSDLKKQKTSELYKYIAEKELKGSTEQVLDLYVKLNNPVVLGKGSTWFETLNVSDSDLDQAAQEIADENDITLEEAKDDYQYDIEIRAIENTGYENLHVEALRDALESNGYDGGLASDILGDNYYERDVDLNKLEKDLRKAELYDNAEGEMASGQVIADFFKNLGFDGVILTDVSERFKNMGLGSGTSHIHVFDDFNNQIKLADGSNVTFGETPDIRFQI
-3198 VSLPNKDVKKLEK
+3198 VP
-3211 LANFETESVIIES
+3211 
-3224 NGAKAE
+3224 
-3230 LYNEQLLDGDNSIYI
+3230 
-3245 SEISSDVK
+3245 
-3253 GQGKATELLRKL
+3253 
-3265 QSFADNNGTIL
+3265 
-3276 SLRASVENNIQTEG
+3276 
-3290 GLNQE
+3290 
-3295 QLVNWYNKN
+3295 
-3304 GFSIEEGYNNFD
+3304 
-3316 SDPKAPFM
+3316 
-3324 LYFPKN
+3324 
-3330 KIEVSTEETTQ
+3330 TEETTQ